1 MKTADEII
9 RAQRPLA
16 ADVIADNLG
25 DVIKLRVHSVP
36 LTKIAEYLS
45 EKVGFTIHP
54 GQIRKALTPGSVEQ
68 RLKEIEAEVTTARD
82 YARRRRNLLASENLL
97 DPAELASGQVP
108 AAKTLPAATQAPAA
122 VAQVPATVSV
132 PAPVAQVPAATPSPA
147 TEKARIDA
155 LRSSTVSSARMF
167 QPGANGRDFDGE
179 LAAALEAQQR
189 QPLFPRKP
197 KEPPAAAQES
207 S

>member
-97 DPAELASGQVP
+97 DTAELASGQVQ
-108 AAKTLPAATQAPAA
+108 AAKTLPAATQVPAA
-122 VAQVPATVSV
+122 TTPSPATASPV
-132 PAPVAQVPAATPSPA
+132 PVAQVPAATPSPA
-147 TEKARIDA
+147 ADQARIDA
-155 LRSSTVSSARMF
+155 LRSGAVSGARMF

-179 LAAALEAQQR
+179 LAAELEAKQR

-197 KEPPAAAQES
+197 KEPPAAALES